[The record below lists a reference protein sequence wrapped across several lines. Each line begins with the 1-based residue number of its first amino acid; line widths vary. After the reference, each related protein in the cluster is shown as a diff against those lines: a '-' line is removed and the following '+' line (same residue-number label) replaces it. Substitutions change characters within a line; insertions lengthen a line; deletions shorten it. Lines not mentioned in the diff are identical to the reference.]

1 MSTIFQDRSLLDPFK
16 REAFGKP
23 TLLTPHTFTVD
34 VLDSVQAPDG
44 CYQLIPRKVTVPE
57 LEQLPVP
64 VLRIIFSPLDVPS
77 SVTAEGFLWL
87 FDHYAAPSAFLAGR
101 LRSVTHSFGA
111 LNSINGYNCSW
122 FHYLCKNITVTHD
135 AHGNA
140 QISDPRPGAPQMQHG
155 DSTWIRS
162 GYFLRWA
169 VSSNRG
175 PEVTLL
181 CFEAS
186 KSLKERLKD
195 ISPSSIPTNV
205 VRDPYS
211 LFAIILEELS
221 LQMDNTK
228 TLTTMKD
235 RESFTGLLNVSEHI
249 LFLQE
254 SAEAAILTLKKL
266 SWHHQQIM
274 EDVPDGDRHAT
285 EMAQGM
291 LMHAETQF
299 QSISLRLK
307 GLEKRMDNI
316 IALSFHLVTQDGNR
330 IMQADSS
337 SMTTIVFVTL
347 VFLPVST
354 VSTIFGNQFFNFDP
368 ETIRIS
374 QSFWIFWVVSIPL
387 TFLVLLV
394 WRVLT
399 KGLPPE
405 IVRCIYYEEGEGES
419 AIAIFDLKALLIYQC
434 IGPQSIPGSENQ
446 AHGII
451 LFNYCN
457 VINPKPNY
465 HTFTLLLHE
474 LQKETDQSD

>member
-1 MSTIFQDRSLLDPFK
+1 MSSIFQDRSLLDPFK
-16 REAFGKP
+16 REASGKP
-23 TLLTPHTFTVD
+23 TLLTPHTFTLD

-57 LEQLPVP
+57 LGQLPVP

-77 SVTAEGFLWL
+77 SATAEGLLWL

-140 QISDPRPGAPQMQHG
+140 RISDPRPGAPQMQHG

-186 KSLKERLKD
+186 KSLQQRLQD
-195 ISPSSIPTNV
+195 LSPSSIPSNV

-221 LQMDNTK
+221 LQMDNTVWDVMDVFRQIELN
-228 TLTTMKD
+228 TLTTMEN
-235 RESFTGLLNVSEHI
+235 RESFTGLHNVSKHI

-254 SAEAAILTLKKL
+254 SAEATMLTLKTL
-266 SWHHQQIM
+266 SGHHQQLLA
-274 EDVPDGDRHAT
+274 DVPDGDRHAT
-285 EMAQGM
+285 ELAQGM
-291 LMHAETQF
+291 LTHVETQF

-337 SMTTIVFVTL
+337 SMATIALVTL

-368 ETIRIS
+368 VTIRIS
-374 QSFWIFWVVSIPL
+374 QSFWIFWVVSILL
-387 TFLVLLV
+387 TLLVLLV
-394 WRVLT
+394 WRVFT
-399 KGLPPE
+399 KGLPPGW
-405 IVRCIYYEEGEGES
+405 YD
-419 AIAIFDLKALLIYQC
+419 A
-434 IGPQSIPGSENQ
+434 
-446 AHGII
+446 
-451 LFNYCN
+451 FNM
-457 VINPKPNY
+457 KRGRW
-465 HTFTLLLHE
+465 
-474 LQKETDQSD
+474 SR

>member
-1 MSTIFQDRSLLDPFK
+1 MSSIFQDRSLLDAFK
-16 REAFGKP
+16 RAAFGKP
-23 TLLTPHTFTVD
+23 TLLSPHTFTVD
-34 VLDSVQAPDG
+34 VLDSVQASDG
-44 CYQLIPRKVTVPE
+44 RYQLILRKVTVPE
-57 LEQLPVP
+57 LGH
-64 VLRIIFSPLDVPS
+64 FSPLDLPS
-77 SVTAEGFLWL
+77 SATAEGLLWL
-87 FDHYAAPSAFLAGR
+87 FDHYTAPSAFLAGR

-135 AHGNA
+135 AHGKA
-140 QISDPRPGAPQMQHG
+140 RISDPRPGAPQMQHG

-169 VSSNRG
+169 VGSNRD

-181 CFEAS
+181 CFGAS
-186 KSLKERLKD
+186 ISLKGRLQD
-195 ISPSSIPTNV
+195 IPPSSIPTNV

-221 LQMDNTK
+221 LQMDNTVWDVMDVFRHIELN

-235 RESFTGLLNVSEHI
+235 RESFTGLHNVSKHI

-254 SAEAAILTLKKL
+254 SAEATMLTLKKL
-266 SWHHQQIM
+266 SSNHQQIL

-291 LMHAETQF
+291 LTHAETQF

-307 GLEKRMDNI
+307 SLEKRMDNI

-330 IMQADSS
+330 IMQTDSS
-337 SMTTIVFVTL
+337 SMATIAFVTL

-368 ETIRIS
+368 VTIRLS

-387 TFLVLLV
+387 TLLVLFV
-394 WRVLT
+394 WRVSN
-399 KGLPPE
+399 KGLPSGL
-405 IVRCIYYEEGEGES
+405 YD
-419 AIAIFDLKALLIYQC
+419 A
-434 IGPQSIPGSENQ
+434 
-446 AHGII
+446 
-451 LFNYCN
+451 FNMG
-457 VINPKPNY
+457 
-465 HTFTLLLHE
+465 
-474 LQKETDQSD
+474 

>member
-1 MSTIFQDRSLLDPFK
+1 MLSIFQDQSLLDPFK
-16 REAFGKP
+16 REAPGKP
-23 TLLTPHTFTVD
+23 TPLIPHTFTVD

-44 CYQLIPRKVTVPE
+44 RYQLIPRKVTMPE
-57 LEQLPVP
+57 LGKLPVP
-64 VLRIIFSPLDVPS
+64 VLRIIFSPLDLPS
-77 SVTAEGFLWL
+77 SATAQGLLWL

-122 FHYLCKNITVTHD
+122 FHYLCKNITVIHD
-135 AHGNA
+135 AHGTA
-140 QISDPRPGAPQMQHG
+140 RISDPRPGAPQMQHG

-169 VSSNRG
+169 VGPNCG

-186 KSLKERLKD
+186 KSLKERLKH

-211 LFAIILEELS
+211 LFAIIFEELS
-221 LQMDNTK
+221 LQMDNTVWDVMDVFRQIELN
-228 TLTTMKD
+228 TLTAMKD
-235 RESFTGLLNVSEHI
+235 RESFTGLHNVSKHI

-254 SAEAAILTLKKL
+254 SAEATMLTLKRL
-266 SWHHQQIM
+266 SWHHQQMLENI
-274 EDVPDGDRHAT
+274 PDLDRHAT

-291 LMHAETQF
+291 LMHVETQF

-307 GLEKRMDNI
+307 GLEKRMNNI

-337 SMTTIVFVTL
+337 SMATIAFVTL

-368 ETIRIS
+368 VTIRMS
-374 QSFWIFWVVSIPL
+374 QSFWIFWVVSVSL
-387 TFLVLLV
+387 TVLVSLV
-394 WRVLT
+394 WRVIT
-399 KGLPPE
+399 KGLPPGL
-405 IVRCIYYEEGEGES
+405 YD
-419 AIAIFDLKALLIYQC
+419 A
-434 IGPQSIPGSENQ
+434 
-446 AHGII
+446 
-451 LFNYCN
+451 FNMR
-457 VINPKPNY
+457 KGR
-465 HTFTLLLHE
+465 
-474 LQKETDQSD
+474 

>member
-1 MSTIFQDRSLLDPFK
+1 MSSIFQDQSLLDPFK
-16 REAFGKP
+16 REAFCKP

-44 CYQLIPRKVTVPE
+44 RYQLIPRKVTMPE
-57 LEQLPVP
+57 LGKLPVP
-64 VLRIIFSPLDVPS
+64 VLRIIFSPLDLPS
-77 SVTAEGFLWL
+77 SATAQGLLWL

-122 FHYLCKNITVTHD
+122 FHYLCKNITVIHD

-140 QISDPRPGAPQMQHG
+140 RISDPRPGAPQMQHG

-169 VSSNRG
+169 VGSNCG

-205 VRDPYS
+205 VHDPYS
-211 LFAIILEELS
+211 LFAIIFEELS
-221 LQMDNTK
+221 LQMDNTVWDVMDVFRQIELN

-235 RESFTGLLNVSEHI
+235 RESFTGLHNVSKHI

-254 SAEAAILTLKKL
+254 SAEATMLTLKKL
-266 SWHHQQIM
+266 SWHHQQIL
-274 EDVPDGDRHAT
+274 ENIPDGDRHVT

-291 LMHAETQF
+291 LTHVETQF

-307 GLEKRMDNI
+307 GLEKRMNNI

-337 SMTTIVFVTL
+337 SMATIAFVTL

-368 ETIRIS
+368 VTIRIS
-374 QSFWIFWVVSIPL
+374 QSFWIFWVVSVPL
-387 TFLVLLV
+387 TLLVLLV
-394 WRVLT
+394 WRVIT
-399 KGLPPE
+399 KGLPPGL
-405 IVRCIYYEEGEGES
+405 YD
-419 AIAIFDLKALLIYQC
+419 A
-434 IGPQSIPGSENQ
+434 
-446 AHGII
+446 
-451 LFNYCN
+451 FNMRRGRWS
-457 VINPKPNY
+457 
-465 HTFTLLLHE
+465 L
-474 LQKETDQSD
+474 

>member
-1 MSTIFQDRSLLDPFK
+1 M
-16 REAFGKP
+16 
-23 TLLTPHTFTVD
+23 
-34 VLDSVQAPDG
+34 
-44 CYQLIPRKVTVPE
+44 PE
-57 LEQLPVP
+57 LGQLPVP
-64 VLRIIFSPLDVPS
+64 VLRIIFSPLDLPS
-77 SVTAEGFLWL
+77 SATAEGLLWL
-87 FDHYAAPSAFLAGR
+87 FDHYDAPSAFLAGR

-140 QISDPRPGAPQMQHG
+140 RISDPRPGAPQMQHG

-162 GYFLRWA
+162 GYFMRWA

-195 ISPSSIPTNV
+195 ISSSSIPTTV

-211 LFAIILEELS
+211 LFAIIFEELS
-221 LQMDNTK
+221 LQMDNTVWDVMDVFRQIELN

-235 RESFTGLLNVSEHI
+235 RESFTGLHNVSKHI

-254 SAEAAILTLKKL
+254 SAEATMLTLKKL
-266 SWHHQQIM
+266 SWHHQQIL
-274 EDVPDGDRHAT
+274 ENIPDGDRHAT

-291 LMHAETQF
+291 LTHVETQF
-299 QSISLRLK
+299 QSIGLRLK
-307 GLEKRMDNI
+307 GLEKRMNNI

-337 SMTTIVFVTL
+337 SMATIAFVTL

-368 ETIRIS
+368 VTIRIS

-387 TFLVLLV
+387 TLLVLLV
-394 WRVLT
+394 WRVVT
-399 KGLPPE
+399 KGL
-405 IVRCIYYEEGEGES
+405 RLDCTMR
-419 AIAIFDLKALLIYQC
+419 LI
-434 IGPQSIPGSENQ
+434 
-446 AHGII
+446 
-451 LFNYCN
+451 
-457 VINPKPNY
+457 
-465 HTFTLLLHE
+465 
-474 LQKETDQSD
+474 